1 MNPVALIAL
10 KAVDGGLLVV
20 VFALV
25 GEVLKPKRFAGLF
38 GAAPSVALANLAVI
52 ALAEGVG
59 AARSSSTGMAA
70 GGIAMVLCCL
80 VGVPAV
86 RRLGALRGSVVMWGA
101 WLASGAAIYGGLMAS
116 LVR

>member
-1 MNPVALIAL
+1 MNPVSVIAL

-52 ALAEGVG
+52 ALAEGIG
-59 AARSSSTGMAA
+59 AARVSATGMVA
-70 GGIAMVLCCL
+70 GGVAMVLSCV

-86 RRLGALRGSVVMWGA
+86 RRFGALAGSVAIWGA
-101 WLASGAAIYGGLMAS
+101 WLVAASAVYTTLMPGLG
-116 LVR
+116 L

>member
-1 MNPVALIAL
+1 MNPVVVIAM
-10 KAVDGGLLVV
+10 KAVNGGLLVV

-52 ALAEGVG
+52 ALAESVGSAKVSSVGMISGGV
-59 AARSSSTGMAA
+59 
-70 GGIAMVLCCL
+70 AMVLCCL

-86 RRLGALRGSVVMWGA
+86 RRFGALVGSVLMWGA
-101 WLASGAAIYGGLMAS
+101 WLVAGGAIYAGLMPV
-116 LVR
+116 LGF